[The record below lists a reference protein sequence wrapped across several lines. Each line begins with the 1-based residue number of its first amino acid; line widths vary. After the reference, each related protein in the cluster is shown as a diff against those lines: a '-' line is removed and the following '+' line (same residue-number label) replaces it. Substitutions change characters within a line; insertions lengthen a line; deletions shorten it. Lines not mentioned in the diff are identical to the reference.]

1 LRLLCWALSAAI
13 VVAAFGITMVR
24 VTGWLF
30 ALIVDGGH
38 GWKDVLARVIGAVL
52 AAPLVG
58 ISAGLVAAVLVAAP
72 LYGLLR
78 LIGVTDPMRRRRR
91 VREVTD

>member
-1 LRLLCWALSAAI
+1 MCWALSAAI
-13 VVAAFGITMVR
+13 VVTAFGYTMVR

-58 ISAGLVAAVLVAAP
+58 ISAGVVAGAVVAAP

-78 LIGVTDPMRRRRR
+78 LIGVHDPLRRHRR